1 MNTKDIPSRRQIMRK
16 FGLWLD
22 WMEFAQEVNRGEV
35 DPPDGRDFA
44 DMVRTGIDIKE
55 RWEDMTTQERLR
67 YTARALRKQRPRAMA
82 NGEYVDELLTRSAD
96 EIDHLFEML
105 RAVMITNVDPP
116 PENRVHNA
124 PKA

>member
-44 DMVRTGIDIKE
+44 DMVRTGIAIKE
-55 RWEDMTTQERLR
+55 RWEDMATTYIRRE
-67 YTARALRKQRPRAMA
+67 KP
-82 NGEYVDELLTRSAD
+82 NE
-96 EIDHLFEML
+96 
-105 RAVMITNVDPP
+105 
-116 PENRVHNA
+116 
-124 PKA
+124 